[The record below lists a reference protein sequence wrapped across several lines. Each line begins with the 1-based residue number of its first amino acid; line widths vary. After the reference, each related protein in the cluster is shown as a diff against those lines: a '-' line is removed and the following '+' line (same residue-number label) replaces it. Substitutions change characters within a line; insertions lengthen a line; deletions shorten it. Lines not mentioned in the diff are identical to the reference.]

1 MSKITLESLSH
12 SYLDKQNSDSDWALR
27 NIDLDWKDGGAY
39 ALLGPSGCGKTT
51 LLNIISGLLNPTKG
65 KILFDGKDITSLSPV
80 ERNIAQIFQFPVIYD
95 TMSVYDNLA
104 FPLKNRGMSDGE
116 IDIRVKEIAEML
128 ELTSTL
134 NNRAAGLTADGKQK
148 ISLGRGLVRANVN
161 VIMFD
166 EPLTVID
173 PHLKWVLRSKL
184 KELHQKINRTMI
196 YVTHDQTEAMTLAD
210 DIVVLDT
217 GIVSQKGSP
226 LELYDKPNNMF
237 VG

>member
-116 IDIRVKEIAEML
+116 IDIRVKVIEA
-128 ELTSTL
+128 S
-134 NNRAAGLTADGKQK
+134 R
-148 ISLGRGLVRANVN
+148 LGRVAELL
-161 VIMFD
+161 
-166 EPLTVID
+166 LT
-173 PHLKWVLRSKL
+173 
-184 KELHQKINRTMI
+184 
-196 YVTHDQTEAMTLAD
+196 
-210 DIVVLDT
+210 
-217 GIVSQKGSP
+217 
-226 LELYDKPNNMF
+226 
-237 VG
+237 